1 MNNICPYC
9 NNPFE
14 FKTKPLAHAIRC
26 EKRPSDDRKR
36 LKYDLIISRFEVNLQ
51 ELIYDYEINKF
62 SLPDIKTKYNLQFDY
77 TIFVLD
83 YNNIKRRSLKEATR
97 QENAKNK
104 YKQTCRTKYGVNNV
118 SACEAIKKKK
128 EQTFL
133 DHYGVTNI
141 RKSKE
146 FNDYIT
152 SVCLQRYGKKRV
164 TNPAA
169 ISETRKLFTK
179 ERKKEIYEKYKSTC
193 TSKYGD
199 NFKQIFCEKSSITK
213 QSFDGERK
221 KEIQDKRQQTL
232 DEKYGDYSRYV
243 SDLKNAYSEDKKKSI
258 NEKRKATN
266 IDRYGICVPSLAN
279 GSESGLEKQIQK
291 ILIDADIKWI
301 NQFEYKHKFYDL
313 YLPDFNTIIEV
324 NGNYWHANPSIYQ
337 ADDVILYPGNNKK
350 LAEEI
355 WRRDIKKQVLV
366 EAIGIYVIILWED
379 FIKRASDDEILN
391 FITNEINQHQAN
403 QKNIISLQEI

>member
-1 MNNICPYC
+1 MNNNCPYC
-9 NNPFE
+9 NNLFE
-14 FKTKPLAHAIRC
+14 FKTKPLLHAIKC
-26 EKRPSDDRKR
+26 DKRPSDDKRR
-36 LKYDLIISRFEVNLQ
+36 LKYDLIISRFQINLQ
-51 ELIYDYEINKF
+51 ELIYDYEVNKL
-62 SLPDIKTKYNLQFDY
+62 SLPDIKIKYNLQFDY

-83 YNNIKRRSLKEATR
+83 YNNIKRRSLREATC

-104 YKQTCRTKYGVNNV
+104 YKQTCRTKYGVDNV
-118 SACEAIKKKK
+118 STCEAVKKKK

-133 DHYGVTNI
+133 NHYGVTNI

-146 FNDYIT
+146 LYEYIT
-152 SVCLQRYGKKRV
+152 NVCLQRYGKKRI

-169 ISETRKLFTK
+169 VSEARKLFTE

-193 TSKYGD
+193 ISKYGAD
-199 NFKQIFCEKSSITK
+199 FRLIFGERSSITK
-213 QSFDGERK
+213 QLFDNERK
-221 KEIQDKRQQTL
+221 EEIKIKRQKTL
-232 DEKYGDYSRYV
+232 DEKYGDYSGYV
-243 SDLKNAYSEDKKKSI
+243 SDLKNAYSEDKKKTI

-266 IDRYGICVPSLAN
+266 IDRYGVCVPSLAN

-301 NQFEYKHKFYDL
+301 KQFEYKHKFYDL

-366 EAIGIYVIILWED
+366 EAIGIYVIVLWED
-379 FIKRASDDEILN
+379 FIKRSSNDEILN
-391 FITNEINQHQAN
+391 FITNEISQYQTN
-403 QKNIISLQEI
+403 QKNIISF

>member
-1 MNNICPYC
+1 MNNKCPYC

-14 FKTKPLAHAIRC
+14 FKTKPLAHAIKC
-26 EKRPSDDRKR
+26 EKRPSDDKR
-36 LKYDLIISRFEVNLQ
+36 QLKYDLIISRFQINLQ
-51 ELIYDYEINKF
+51 ELIYDYEVNKL
-62 SLPDIKTKYNLQFDY
+62 SLPDIKIKYNLQFDY

-83 YNNIKRRSLKEATR
+83 YNNIKRRSLREATC

-104 YKQTCRTKYGVNNV
+104 YKQTCRTKYGVDNV
-118 SACEAIKKKK
+118 STCEAVKKKK

-133 DHYGVTNI
+133 NHYGVTNI

-146 FNDYIT
+146 LYEYIT
-152 SVCLQRYGKKRV
+152 NVCLQRYGKKRI

-169 ISETRKLFTK
+169 VSEARKLFTE
-179 ERKKEIYEKYKSTC
+179 ERKKEIY
-193 TSKYGD
+193 
-199 NFKQIFCEKSSITK
+199 
-213 QSFDGERK
+213 
-221 KEIQDKRQQTL
+221 
-232 DEKYGDYSRYV
+232 
-243 SDLKNAYSEDKKKSI
+243 
-258 NEKRKATN
+258 EKRKATN
-266 IDRYGICVPSLAN
+266 IDRYGSCVPSLAN

-301 NQFEYKHKFYDL
+301 KQFEYKHKFYDL

-337 ADDVILYPGNNKK
+337 ADDMILYPGNNKK

-366 EAIGIYVIILWED
+366 EAIGIYVIVLWED
-379 FIKRASDDEILN
+379 FIKRSSNDEILN
-391 FITNEINQHQAN
+391 FITNEISQYQTN
-403 QKNIISLQEI
+403 QKNIISF